1 MRTILIT
8 CLLRNNEMYI
18 PYMMKMFNNL
28 EKSET
33 FNFNYLIYTNNNEDK
48 TLDLLKESKKKNLE
62 IIDESLSENI
72 KKMGKCEKLYHL
84 REKLLN
90 ATKKRNF
97 DFLLMIDS
105 DILFNLK
112 IVEETVKELE
122 KGVFDAITTNTLF
135 GYYSM
140 YFFYDT
146 FAFKDNNGKKLE
158 SKLEKINFSLEH
170 CFSKKTYKV
179 KSSFSGFWITT
190 KKTLLSKNPSYLDKI
205 EPNKCEHENFNSK
218 FNIGLKP
225 NANPFRL
232 ETGDT
237 KQNYD
242 KAFNIIDKNLM
253 DNRSDTKNALYFIF
267 GTVIFI
273 GLLLMWY
280 FLIKH

>member
-122 KGVFDAITTNTLF
+122 KEYLMQLQQILCLVIIRCIFFTILLHLKTTTERN
-135 GYYSM
+135 
-140 YFFYDT
+140 
-146 FAFKDNNGKKLE
+146 
-158 SKLEKINFSLEH
+158 
-170 CFSKKTYKV
+170 
-179 KSSFSGFWITT
+179 
-190 KKTLLSKNPSYLDKI
+190 
-205 EPNKCEHENFNSK
+205 
-218 FNIGLKP
+218 
-225 NANPFRL
+225 
-232 ETGDT
+232 
-237 KQNYD
+237 
-242 KAFNIIDKNLM
+242 
-253 DNRSDTKNALYFIF
+253 
-267 GTVIFI
+267 
-273 GLLLMWY
+273 
-280 FLIKH
+280 